1 MRFKMHSCKL
11 QEVLKQTAEDSQEAA
26 RKELAELMIKAK
38 EQSDQE
44 EAAAAAAA
52 ISPEQVSTQPQELP
66 PHRLASW
73 LKWFHTLFLLDQ
85 SRICTCGYGAA
96 KTRQEGSTVCL

>member
-1 MRFKMHSCKL
+1 MRFTVHPYTL

-44 EAAAAAAA
+44 EAATAAAA
-52 ISPEQVSTQPQELP
+52 ISPEEVITASQNFQTRELP
-66 PHRLASW
+66 PH
-73 LKWFHTLFLLDQ
+73 
-85 SRICTCGYGAA
+85 
-96 KTRQEGSTVCL
+96 